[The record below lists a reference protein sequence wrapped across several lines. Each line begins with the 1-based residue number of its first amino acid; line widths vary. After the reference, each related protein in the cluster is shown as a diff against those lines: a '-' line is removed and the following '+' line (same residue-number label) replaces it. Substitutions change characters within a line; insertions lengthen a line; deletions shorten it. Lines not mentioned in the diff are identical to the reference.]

1 MSDSSPLPLIEVRHV
16 SHEYATTGG
25 NEAGLVLSDINLSIC
40 GNEAVALL
48 GPSGCG
54 KSTLVRIMAGL
65 IAPTK
70 GEVLWKGAPLKGV
83 SPGISMVFQNF
94 ALFPWLSVR
103 GNVLLPIEHLP
114 PDEQASRLEQVLAT
128 VGLGA
133 YEYSY
138 PRELSGGMKQR
149 VGIARALIA
158 NPEVL
163 AMDEPFS
170 ALDVLTAETLR
181 NEIARLLASP
191 DHPLRTMVFVT
202 HNISEA
208 VFLATKIVLLA
219 ANPGRVD
226 VVVPVT
232 MPYPR
237 DPDSPAFRATVEN
250 LHRILTHTNLPDTA
264 VALADAGKVS
274 TKVDETRR
282 HIAPVSIPYVTPAEV
297 LGLLGLIDQA
307 AVDVFELAERL
318 GKEFGA
324 IVRLV
329 KAAELLG
336 LVRTPGQDVAIT
348 PVGLEALAAAPS
360 EQKRIVREQL
370 LKLKIFE
377 LLVRLIRVQENQV
390 LSDEELI
397 RELTIALPHE
407 KPRQLFRTLLSW
419 GRYSEIISYDQ
430 RRHSIR
436 LYEGT
441 RRPRVAPVVIP
452 KARTEIPAPIPV
464 IDLTP
469 AAPDSTPTAAPV
481 APPPTTAPLS
491 PAAPLPT
498 VKPPEPPAEPR
509 T

>member
-1 MSDSSPLPLIEVRHV
+1 MSSDSTQPLIEIRHV
-16 SHEYATTGG
+16 SHEYGLGG
-25 NEAGLVLSDINLSIC
+25 HESELVLSDINLSVS

-65 IAPTK
+65 IAPSK
-70 GEVLWKGAPLKGV
+70 GDVLWKGAPLSGV
-83 SPGISMVFQNF
+83 SPGVSMVFQNF
-94 ALFPWLSVR
+94 ALFPWLTVR

-114 PDEQASRLEQVLAT
+114 PAEQQTRLETVLAT

-264 VALADAGKVS
+264 VAIADVGKVS

-282 HIAPVSIPYVTPAEV
+282 RIAPVSIPYVTPAEV
-297 LGLLGLIDQA
+297 LGLLGLIA
-307 AVDVFELAERL
+307 HEITDVFELAERL

-324 IVRLV
+324 VVRLV

-336 LVRTPGQDVAIT
+336 LARTPGQDVEIT
-348 PVGLEALAAAPS
+348 PLGREALAAPPA

-370 LKLKIFE
+370 HQLKIFE
-377 LLVRLIRVQENQV
+377 LLVRLIKVQENQT

-430 RRHSIR
+430 RRHIIR
-436 LYEGT
+436 LYEGP
-441 RRPRVAPVVIP
+441 RRGRGPATIGH
-452 KARTEIPAPIPV
+452 APIAAAPASAPGGEPPSV
-464 IDLTP
+464 AP
-469 AAPDSTPTAAPV
+469 AAPSS
-481 APPPTTAPLS
+481 LS
-491 PAAPLPT
+491 P
-498 VKPPEPPAEPR
+498 PPEPQLSPPDPTPKPTPPSDSPPSAA
-509 T
+509 

>member
-1 MSDSSPLPLIEVRHV
+1 MSTDPSLPLIELRHV
-16 SHEYATTGG
+16 CHEYGSAAGH
-25 NEAGLVLSDINLSIC
+25 EAELVLSDINLSIC

-65 IAPTK
+65 ITPTR
-70 GEVLWKGAPLKGV
+70 GEVLWKGAPLTGV
-83 SPGISMVFQNF
+83 SPGMSMVFQNF

-103 GNVLLPIEHLP
+103 GNVLLPVEFLP
-114 PDEQASRLEQVLAT
+114 AAEQQARLEKVLAT

-181 NEIARLLASP
+181 NEIARLLADP

-202 HNISEA
+202 HNITEA

-237 DPDSPAFRATVEN
+237 DPDSPEFRAIVEN
-250 LHRILTHTNLPDTA
+250 LHRILTHTNLPDAA
-264 VALADAGKVS
+264 VADAGKVS

-282 HIAPVSIPYVTPAEV
+282 RIAPVSIPFVTPAEV
-297 LGLLGLIDQA
+297 LGLLGLLDQES
-307 AVDVFELAERL
+307 VDVFELAERL

-324 IVRLV
+324 VVRLI

-336 LVRTPGQDVAIT
+336 LVNTPGQEVAVT
-348 PVGLEALAAAPS
+348 PLGRETLAAAPV

-370 LKLKIFE
+370 LKLKIFD
-377 LLVRLIRVQENQV
+377 LLVRLIRVQEDQV
-390 LSDEELI
+390 LRDDSLI
-397 RELTIALPHE
+397 QELTIALPHE

-419 GRYSEIISYDQ
+419 GRYAEIISYDQ
-430 RRHSIR
+430 RKHVIR
-436 LYEGT
+436 LYDA
-441 RRPRVAPVVIP
+441 RRHLRLP
-452 KARTEIPAPIPV
+452 
-464 IDLTP
+464 
-469 AAPDSTPTAAPV
+469 PV
-481 APPPTTAPLS
+481 APPPAQPGETPP
-491 PAAPLPT
+491 PAAPAAAAS
-498 VKPPEPPAEPR
+498 EPPHPPSAPAPAPAPPAPPPGPVP
-509 T
+509 

>member
-1 MSDSSPLPLIEVRHV
+1 MSASSSQPLIEVRQV
-16 SHEYATTGG
+16 SHEYGTAGG
-25 NEAGLVLSDINLSIC
+25 HEAGLVLCDINLSIC

-70 GEVLWKGAPLKGV
+70 GEVLWKGAPLTGV

-114 PDEQASRLEQVLAT
+114 PAEQAVRLEKVLAT

-181 NEIARLLASP
+181 NEIARLLSSP

-237 DPDSPAFRATVEN
+237 DPDSPEFRATVEN

-282 HIAPVSIPYVTPAEV
+282 HIAPVSIPFVTPAEV
-297 LGLLGLIDQA
+297 LGLLGLIDHE

-324 IVRLV
+324 VVRLV
-329 KAAELLG
+329 KASELLG
-336 LVRTPGQDVAIT
+336 LVRTPGQDVEIT
-348 PVGLEALAAAPS
+348 PLGLETLAATPT

-377 LLVRLIRVQENQV
+377 LLVRLIKVQENQV

-419 GRYSEIISYDQ
+419 GRYAEIISYDQ
-430 RRHSIR
+430 RKHIIR
-436 LYEGT
+436 LYEGQ
-441 RRPRVAPVVIP
+441 RRLRANAAVPAARITPAETPSAPADP
-452 KARTEIPAPIPV
+452 APSIPAPVEPV
-464 IDLTP
+464 AQL
-469 AAPDSTPTAAPV
+469 PV
-481 APPPTTAPLS
+481 PPSAPPP
-491 PAAPLPT
+491 LPPD
-498 VKPPEPPAEPR
+498 VPPPPAGPV

>member
-1 MSDSSPLPLIEVRHV
+1 MSDPTAQPLIEVRHV
-16 SHEYATTGG
+16 SHEYGTSGAQ
-25 NEAGLVLSDINLSIC
+25 EAELVLSDINLSIC

-65 IAPTK
+65 IPPSK
-70 GEVLWKGAPLKGV
+70 GEVLWKGAPLTGV
-83 SPGISMVFQNF
+83 SPGVSMVFQNF
-94 ALFPWLSVR
+94 ALFPWLTVR
-103 GNVLLPIEHLP
+103 GNVLLPVEHLP
-114 PDEQASRLEQVLAT
+114 LAEQQSRLEKVLAT

-133 YEYSY
+133 YEYSF

-181 NEIARLLASP
+181 NEIARLLASA

-237 DPDSPAFRATVEN
+237 DPDSPEFKAAVEN

-264 VALADAGKVS
+264 VATGEGGKVS
-274 TKVDETRR
+274 TKVDATRR
-282 HIAPVSIPYVTPAEV
+282 RIAPVSIPFVTPAEV
-297 LGLLGLIDQA
+297 LGLLGIIDNEA
-307 AVDVFELAERL
+307 TDVFELAERL

-324 IVRLV
+324 VVRLI

-336 LVRTPGQDVAIT
+336 LVQTPGQDVEIT
-348 PVGLEALAAAPS
+348 ALGHEALSAAPV

-377 LLVRLIRVQENQV
+377 LLVRLIKVQENQV

-430 RRHSIR
+430 RKHLIR
-436 LYEGT
+436 LYEGP
-441 RRPRVAPVVIP
+441 RRVRA
-452 KARTEIPAPIPV
+452 AAT
-464 IDLTP
+464 L
-469 AAPDSTPTAAPV
+469 AAPLPPV
-481 APPPTTAPLS
+481 APPPSAET
-491 PAAPLPT
+491 PAT
-498 VKPPEPPAEPR
+498 PPAEPPPAPPGA
-509 T
+509 

>member
-1 MSDSSPLPLIEVRHV
+1 MSEPSSPPLIEVRHV
-16 SHEYATTGG
+16 SHEYGQT
-25 NEAGLVLSDINLSIC
+25 AGHESELVLSDINLAIC

-65 IAPTK
+65 ITPSQ
-70 GEVLWKGAPLKGV
+70 GEVFWKGTPLTGV
-83 SPGISMVFQNF
+83 SPGVSMVFQNF
-94 ALFPWLSVR
+94 ALFPWLTVR
-103 GNVLLPIEHLP
+103 GNILLPVEALP
-114 PDEQASRLEQVLAT
+114 PAEQSARLEQVLAT

-237 DPDSPAFRATVEN
+237 DPDSPEFRAAVEN
-250 LHRILTHTNLPDTA
+250 LHRILTHTNLPDAAGGET
-264 VALADAGKVS
+264 GKVS
-274 TKVDETRR
+274 TRVDENRR
-282 HIAPVSIPYVTPAEV
+282 RIAPVSIPYVTPAEV
-297 LGLLGLIDQA
+297 LGLLGQIDHEA
-307 AVDVFELAERL
+307 ADVFELAERL
-318 GKEFGA
+318 GKEFGSV
-324 IVRLV
+324 VRLV

-336 LVRTPGQDVAIT
+336 LVRTPGQDVEIT
-348 PVGLEALAAAPS
+348 PLGHEALAAAPG

-377 LLVRLIRVQENQV
+377 LLVRLIRVQENQL

-430 RRHSIR
+430 RRHVIR
-436 LYEGT
+436 LYEGP
-441 RRPRVAPVVIP
+441 RRSRS
-452 KARTEIPAPIPV
+452 
-464 IDLTP
+464 TP
-469 AAPDSTPTAAPV
+469 AATAPRSDPPP
-481 APPPTTAPLS
+481 APPSGPPAPATV
-491 PAAPLPT
+491 PAAPPAIPSVGSPGLAPGPPPHPAPAPT
-498 VKPPEPPAEPR
+498 AGPPPEPKP
-509 T
+509 